1 LYLVLVVQVQ
11 RQGGGQ
17 EGEGRKKERGGGKG
31 RLGRESVKEGRVR
44 KRLMGQI
51 WSQTGVGE
59 KVRGPGSGVA
69 EWRER
74 KEKEKELGL
83 GEKRETR
90 RGGRG
95 GREKREEERGKRKK
109 ESEHS
114 KVQRPRRGPGQS
126 GRQRYSTYRL
136 KDYLA
141 PRQTAQNIQAREQG
155 FHLCP
160 V

>member
-1 LYLVLVVQVQ
+1 MPFL
-11 RQGGGQ
+11 RQHATELTKDLEAGFLSLCARAAEPFSRRDARVTSAIGTHQASSCLPRDACIWCWWFKFKDRGEGQ

-69 EWRER
+69 EWREG

-95 GREKREEERGKRKK
+95 GREKREEESWK
-109 ESEHS
+109 
-114 KVQRPRRGPGQS
+114 
-126 GRQRYSTYRL
+126 
-136 KDYLA
+136 
-141 PRQTAQNIQAREQG
+141 
-155 FHLCP
+155 
-160 V
+160 